1 MEFGLYPKVTV
12 SVAEPAGGGMFET
25 VTVIVVPT
33 GPDVGV
39 LVFEVGG
46 GMTVK
51 VLEVALTLPAVAMIT
66 TELSGCGGTV

>member
-1 MEFGLYPKVTV
+1 
-12 SVAEPAGGGMFET
+12 MFET
-25 VTVIVVPT
+25 VTVIVVPI